1 MASHAQPSRI
11 TLEKHFEV
19 DETFLEN
26 LRLDGPSQDLMEIST
41 DLVGRVYSKWRDFQS
56 ALRRRLGRP
65 LEKQEIQLLR
75 KHSKFVP
82 GHAVL
87 HLTVYDGSIAQ
98 AIQFEEQAY
107 LQRFRELLPEL
118 PLGAIRCK
126 VGDLGRTSHDQRG
139 LEEMLSRWKNFNPD
153 RFSKTVSR
161 ITSIGSTR
169 AMPSLSSIAVLP
181 LKLKNSGYIL
191 EDREC

>member
-1 MASHAQPSRI
+1 MCIRDS
-11 TLEKHFEV
+11 
-19 DETFLEN
+19 ETFLEN
-26 LRLDGPSQDLMEIST
+26 LRLDGPSQDLMEISA

-82 GHAVL
+82 DHAVL

-118 PLGAIRCK
+118 SLGAIRCK

-139 LEEMLSRWKNFNPD
+139 LCLLYTSPSPRDRTRSR
-153 RFSKTVSR
+153 
-161 ITSIGSTR
+161 
-169 AMPSLSSIAVLP
+169 MPSSA
-181 LKLKNSGYIL
+181 
-191 EDREC
+191 